1 MSKPQTKNSTKKSRT
16 LSRSGKLRLIELLKE
31 KKKRKA
37 RTNLLDFTKY
47 TMPTFEAAPFHEVY
61 YKVLDLFADGKI
73 KNLMITMP
81 PQHGKSEGSTRRL
94 PAYLLGKNPD
104 RKIAVG
110 SYNATFAR
118 KFNRDIQRIIDD
130 KTYYKLFPETTL
142 NDSNVV
148 TVSDSYLR
156 NSEEFEIVGKRG
168 SLKAVGR
175 GGALTG
181 NPVDVMI
188 MDDLY
193 KDYAEGNSPVVR
205 ESVADWYTTVVKTR
219 LHNDSQQLIV
229 FTRWH
234 EEDLIGILESEGR
247 VVEIKSLNDIEN
259 IDSKMFVK
267 INFEAIMEQQPS
279 EIDQRGRGEALW
291 PEKHSLEKLEDD
303 RKPSREKFNCL
314 YQGNPESAEGRL
326 YDEFET
332 YTKKPV
338 FSEMKNYTDTAD
350 KGIDVFCSVSY
361 GVSAG
366 KYYVLDVLYTDKSMK
381 YTEEYLPQRL
391 IDHRIRKCDIE
402 SNNGGEGFSRVIQKA
417 VGGQCAVK
425 SFTQTK
431 NKESRILTN
440 SNLVTQNILFP
451 SDWSIRWPEFYDDL
465 TRFKRLFK
473 ANKQDGAPDVLT
485 GIIEKNQRKGRTFIG

>member
-1 MSKPQTKNSTKKSRT
+1 MYTDTEIQE
-16 LSRSGKLRLIELLKE
+16 LEHLYELRDIEEAK
-31 KKKRKA
+31 
-37 RTNLLDFTKY
+37 TNLLDFTKYTTKY
-47 TMPTFEAAPFHEVY
+47 TMPTFEAAPFHIVY
-61 YKVLDLFADGKI
+61 YKVLDLFAEGKI

-104 RKIAVG
+104 RKVVVS

-130 KTYYKLFPETTL
+130 KEYYKLFPETVL
-142 NDSNVV
+142 NQSNVV
-148 TVSDSYLR
+148 AISDSWLR
-156 NSEEFEIVGKRG
+156 NSEEFEIVNNKG

-234 EEDLIGILESEGR
+234 EDDLIGILEDEGK
-247 VVEIKSLNDIEN
+247 VVEIKNLDEIKN
-259 IDSKMFVK
+259 IDSRMFIK
-267 INFEAIMEQQPS
+267 INFEAIMEQEVS
-279 EIDQRGRGEALW
+279 DLDQRKQGEPLW
-291 PEKHSLEKLEDD
+291 PKRHSLEKLEDD

-326 YDEFET
+326 YDKFET
-332 YTKKPV
+332 YTERPP
-338 FSEMKNYTDTAD
+338 FTELKNYTDTAD
-350 KGIDVFCSVSY
+350 KGTDVFCSISY
-361 GVSAG
+361 GVNNG
-366 KYYVLDVLYTDKSMK
+366 MFYVVDVLYTIKSMK
-381 YTEEYLPQRL
+381 YTEEYLPARL
-391 IDHRIRKCDIE
+391 IEHKIKKCDIE

-417 VGGQCAVK
+417 VIGACAIK
-425 SFTQTK
+425 SFTQSK

-440 SNLVTQNILFP
+440 SNLVTQHVRFP
-451 SDWSIRWPEFYDDL
+451 ADWSLRWPEFYDDL
-465 TRFKRLFK
+465 TRFKRLFR

-485 GIIEKNQRKGRTFIG
+485 GIIEKNQQRRRRIG